1 MLPKIE
7 DYDELYREFRWRIP
21 ERFNIGVAVT
31 TPGPRVIRSA
41 SVFSISARTAR
52 ILR

>member
-21 ERFNIGVAVT
+21 ERFNIGVAVSDAWAARD
-31 TPGPRVIRSA
+31 PERICLQH
-41 SVFSISARTAR
+41 FSRTAR